1 MPLPALV
8 IAPLVGAAPWIAR
21 VLVKWAWS
29 PLVVFFGYMVKTRL
43 GLFIAS
49 AFIWLGINFSTIKLV
64 IEPAVNALQAYSS
77 GVGSSGGQFT
87 SAAIAYLGILNFDKA
102 LTMIISAVVTKHGV
116 MQGRL
121 FLFKRGV
128 GA

>member
-1 MPLPALV
+1 MPIPLIPAAAAGAGILV
-8 IAPLVGAAPWIAR
+8 RQLVKYAWGPLVTGIG
-21 VLVKWAWS
+21 LLLKS
-29 PLVVFFGYMVKTRL
+29 RL

-49 AFIWLGINFSTIKLV
+49 ALVWLGINFTTIKLV
-64 IEPAVNALQAYSS
+64 IEPAITMLEGLTQNVGTGGASDFAAAAS
-77 GVGSSGGQFT
+77 GY
-87 SAAIAYLGILNFDKA
+87 IGIMQMDRA
-102 LTMIISAVVTKHGV
+102 VTMIVSAVITKHAV